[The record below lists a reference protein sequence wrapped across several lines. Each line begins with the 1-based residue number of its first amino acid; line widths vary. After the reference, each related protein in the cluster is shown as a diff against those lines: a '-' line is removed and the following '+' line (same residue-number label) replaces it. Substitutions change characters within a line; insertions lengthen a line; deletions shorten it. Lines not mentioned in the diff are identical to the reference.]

1 MGRPPRRRSILQR
14 LLTLPLWMAYALLSM
29 AVGIVVFVSRF
40 VPGSLQLLLLALVPV
55 FIFTQP
61 WVNDLW
67 KGMMIAAAL
76 MLAFAAGA
84 LRRSN
89 R

>member
-1 MGRPPRRRSILQR
+1 MGRPIRRRSIMQR
-14 LLTLPLWMAYALLSM
+14 LLTLPLAVVFALLNM
-29 AVGIVVFVSRF
+29 AVGVVVIVTRL
-40 VPGSLQLLLLALVPV
+40 VPASLLVLLLALVPI
-55 FIFTQP
+55 FIYMQP

-84 LRRSN
+84 LARSN